1 MGTGKGGDLIGNTL
15 AIQDRL
21 KATEQVTDVHI
32 FAEWVMD
39 VYVFSE
45 WVTDVRMFSE
55 QVTGVHVFAEQ
66 VTDVHIIFPE
76 WVMFDEQLTCVYVC

>member
-1 MGTGKGGDLIGNTL
+1 M
-15 AIQDRL
+15 
-21 KATEQVTDVHI
+21 
-32 FAEWVMD
+32 
-39 VYVFSE
+39 
-45 WVTDVRMFSE
+45 TDVRMFSE